1 MGLLTINAPVRM
13 WTPIILRAQGRSETL
28 ISVGL
33 VIGALFCLA
42 VLSGCVNEDDLTT
55 DQRVYQL
62 STQLMCPVCDG
73 QTLDQSQAQLSL
85 DMQKVIQQ
93 KVEEGESNTDIRAY
107 FVERYGEAVLASPD
121 AGGFNFVAWVMPAV
135 IFVGGALLVG
145 NAFLNMRRQK
155 RTNDEDS
162 DRDKGA
168 EIEEVDSSDVDGEMD
183 EYLERADR
191 EIAAAI
197 GDSGLKDRDQIDA
210 EDNR

>member
-1 MGLLTINAPVRM
+1 M
-13 WTPIILRAQGRSETL
+13 WTLIILRAQGLSEFL
-28 ISVGL
+28 ISVGS
-33 VIGALFCLA
+33 VIGALFCLT

-93 KVEEGESNTDIRAY
+93 KIEEGESNTDIRAY
-107 FVERYGEAVLASPD
+107 FVERYGEVVLASPD

-145 NAFLNMRRQK
+145 NAFINMRRQK
-155 RTNDEDS
+155 QDRIGRMRT
-162 DRDKGA
+162 
-168 EIEEVDSSDVDGEMD
+168 EIRVPRSKRLIHRTLTGKWTN
-183 EYLERADR
+183 
-191 EIAAAI
+191 I
-197 GDSGLKDRDQIDA
+197 
-210 EDNR
+210 

>member
-1 MGLLTINAPVRM
+1 M
-13 WTPIILRAQGRSETL
+13 WTLIILRAQGLSEFL
-28 ISVGL
+28 ISVGS
-33 VIGALFCLA
+33 VIGALFCLT

-93 KVEEGESNTDIRAY
+93 KVEEGESNAGIRAY

-145 NAFLNMRRQK
+145 NAFINMRRQK
-155 RTNDEDS
+155 RTDREDS
-162 DRDKGA
+162 DGDKSA
-168 EIEEVDSSDVDGEMD
+168 EIKEVDSSDVDGEMD

-197 GDSGLKDRDQIDA
+197 GDSGSKNQAQIDA

>member
-1 MGLLTINAPVRM
+1 MGLLTLNAPVRM
-13 WTPIILRAQGRSETL
+13 WTLIILRAQGLSEFL
-28 ISVGL
+28 ISVGS
-33 VIGALFCLA
+33 VIGALFCLT

-93 KVEEGESNTDIRAY
+93 KVEEGESNAGIRAY

-145 NAFLNMRRQK
+145 NAFINMRRQK
-155 RTNDEDS
+155 RTDREDS
-162 DRDKGA
+162 DGDKSA
-168 EIEEVDSSDVDGEMD
+168 EIKEVDSSDVDGEMD

-197 GDSGLKDRDQIDA
+197 GDSGSKNQAQIDA

>member
-13 WTPIILRAQGRSETL
+13 WTSIILRAQGRSESL

-33 VIGALFCLA
+33 VVSALFCLV

-93 KVEEGESNTDIRAY
+93 KVEEGESNADIRAY
-107 FVERYGEAVLASPD
+107 FVERYGEVVLASPD

-145 NAFLNMRRQK
+145 NAFINMRRQR
-155 RTNDEDS
+155 RTDGEDS
-162 DRDKGA
+162 DQEENVK
-168 EIEEVDSSDVDGEMD
+168 IEEVETSDDDGEID
-183 EYLERADR
+183 KYLERADR
-191 EIAAAI
+191 EIAAAV
-197 GDSGLKDRDQIDA
+197 GDSGLKDHAQIDA

>member
-1 MGLLTINAPVRM
+1 M
-13 WTPIILRAQGRSETL
+13 WTSIILRAQGRSESL

-33 VIGALFCLA
+33 VVSALFCLA

-93 KVEEGESNTDIRAY
+93 KVEEGESNADIRAY

-145 NAFLNMRRQK
+145 NAFINMRRQR
-155 RTNDEDS
+155 RTDGEDS
-162 DRDKGA
+162 DQEENVK
-168 EIEEVDSSDVDGEMD
+168 IEEVETSDDDGEID
-183 EYLERADR
+183 KYLERADR
-191 EIAAAI
+191 EIAAAV
-197 GDSGLKDRDQIDA
+197 GDSGLKDHAQIDA